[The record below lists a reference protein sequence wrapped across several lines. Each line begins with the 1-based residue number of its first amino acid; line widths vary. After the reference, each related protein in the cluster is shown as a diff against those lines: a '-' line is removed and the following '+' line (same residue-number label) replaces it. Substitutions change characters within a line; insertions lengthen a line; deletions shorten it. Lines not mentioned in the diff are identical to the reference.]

1 MSSARRVLLLVATL
15 LTSAAVALPA
25 AHAESGQRS
34 RPAFPCTDK
43 TEQNLQIAP
52 YLGTTGLYEV
62 PQRKPR
68 VLLVF
73 AHGYQASSASWTD
86 HLAQAYQHGDAG
98 VAMDYHGTDFQTN
111 DVWKVRE
118 GAQDMIQAATF
129 FLNTC
134 PSIKKVVM
142 FGVSMGGNSSGL
154 AVAAGAKKPDGTPLF
169 DYWFDIEGVAN
180 LLEEYSGARALAP
193 SGNKLAAGAVTAIQ
207 DECGG
212 APESGATAAA
222 CYQQLTLTSRP
233 QDIAGSGVKAVVM
246 IHAVEDGE
254 VPSDQSKQLS
264 TELRA
269 LGETT
274 DVFNVLRRNAGETNS
289 ELSLLEYANPPFADP
304 FAGHTGESTS
314 TTAVM
319 GTALALL
326 WGLLDGTYR
335 PATQDHLVDNQS
347 LAIAPPPNS

>member
-1 MSSARRVLLLVATL
+1 
-15 LTSAAVALPA
+15 
-25 AHAESGQRS
+25 
-34 RPAFPCTDK
+34 
-43 TEQNLQIAP
+43 
-52 YLGTTGLYEV
+52 
-62 PQRKPR
+62 

-86 HLAQAYQHGDAG
+86 HLSQAYQHGDAA

-111 DVWKVRE
+111 DVWKVKE
-118 GAQDMIQAATF
+118 GAQDMIAAARL
-129 FLNTC
+129 FLSRC
-134 PSIKKVVM
+134 RSIKKVVM

-154 AVAAGAKKPDGTPLF
+154 AIAAQARRRDGSPLF
-169 DYWFDIEGVAN
+169 DYWFDVEGVAN
-180 LLEEYSGARALAP
+180 LLEEYMGARALAP

-212 APESGATAAA
+212 PPEAGGSVAQ

-233 QDIAGSGVKAVVM
+233 QDIRASGVTAVVM
-246 IHAVEDGE
+246 VHAVEDGE
-254 VPSDQSKQLS
+254 VPSDQTKQLS

-269 LGETT
+269 LGVTT
-274 DVFNVLRRNAGETNS
+274 DVYDVLRRNAGETNS

-319 GTALALL
+319 GTALTLL
-326 WGLLDGTYR
+326 WGLLDGSYR
-335 PATQDHLVDNQS
+335 PVTEEHAVDNQS
-347 LAIAPPPNS
+347 LQIQPPPNS